1 MQKTVV
7 INIVGLTPALIGEF
21 TPRLSTFIKKRKIAS
36 ITPSLPAVTCT
47 VQSTYLTGAQP
58 SEHGIVGNGWYFR
71 DEGEVK
77 FWRQSNKLVE
87 RPKIWEAAKQ
97 IDPSFTCA
105 NVCWWYN
112 MDSSA
117 DFSVTPRPMYPA
129 DGRKIPDCYTNPPEL
144 RDMLQKMMGQFPL
157 FKFWGP
163 ATTID
168 SSRWIAEAA
177 IQIDRKF
184 NPTLTLVYVPHLDY
198 CLQRLGPGDPAKFSR
213 DLRDAD
219 GVFGQLW
226 DYFSRGDAKIIVVS
240 EYGITPVSKPVHL
253 NRVLREAG
261 LLKVRQELGREL
273 LDPAASAAF
282 AVADHQIA
290 HIYVNNPAKLNE
302 ARSEIERLPGVAK
315 VYDATS
321 KAEIH
326 LDHPRSGELIVLAE
340 PDSWFTYYYWN
351 DDSRAPDFARTV
363 DIHRKPGY
371 DPVELFID
379 PKIRFPKLKI
389 GWTLL
394 KRKMG
399 MRSLM
404 DVIGLDASRVK
415 GSHGLPPVS
424 REQGPVIIGE
434 KDLLDK
440 DSFDATEVFGLLMRS
455 LQNKAATGE
464 SSTHT
469 VAAS

>member
-21 TPRLSTFIKKRKIAS
+21 TPRLSTFIKTRRMAS
-36 ITPSLPAVTCT
+36 VTPSLPAVTCT
-47 VQSTYLTGAQP
+47 VQSTYLTGASP
-58 SEHGIVGNGWYFR
+58 NEHGIVGNGWYFR
-71 DEGEVK
+71 DEGEIK
-77 FWRQSNKLVE
+77 FWKQSNKLVE
-87 RPKIWEAAKQ
+87 RPKIWEAAKK

-117 DFSVTPRPMYPA
+117 DFTVTPRPMYPA
-129 DGRKIPDCYTNPPEL
+129 DGRKIPDCYTQPPEL

-157 FKFWGP
+157 FQFWGP

-198 CLQRLGPGDPAKFSR
+198 CLQKFGPSDPTKFQR

-240 EYGITPVSKPVHL
+240 EYGITPVSRPVHL
-253 NRVLREAG
+253 NRALRDAG
-261 LLKVRQELGREL
+261 LLKVREELGREL

-290 HIYVNNPAKLNE
+290 HIYVNDSRKLSE
-302 ARSEIERLPGVAK
+302 VRSVIERTAGVAK
-315 VYDATS
+315 IYDASS

-326 LDHPRSGELIVLAE
+326 LDHPRSGELVALAE
-340 PDSWFTYYYWN
+340 PDAWFTYYYWQ

-379 PKIRFPKLKI
+379 PKIKFPQLKI

-399 MRSLM
+399 LRSLM
-404 DVIGLDASRVK
+404 EMIGLDASLVR
-415 GSHGLPPVS
+415 GSHGLLPAS
-424 REQGPVIIGE
+424 REQGPVIIGDKNLIE
-434 KDLLDK
+434 KE
-440 DSFDATEVFGLLMRS
+440 SFDAQEIYGVLMQT
-455 LQNKAATGE
+455 LQNKTATGE

-469 VAAS
+469 VAAL